1 MVWEVVPISS
11 RLVIKRAHNSDN
23 LTESGL
29 SWIVVTDG
37 IGSESTVSTESGSPV
52 NKTSSVQ
59 TDLVLIGLIPPWVV
73 WTLVSQA
80 LQGHIFVPLKPD
92 GIWNDFLQG
101 LSIIVFQLIFELIFF
116 FLIIENNFE
125 SIGFT
130 KSVGT

>member
-59 TDLVLIGLIPPWVV
+59 TDLVLIGLIPSWVV
-73 WTLVSQA
+73 WTLVSQP
-80 LQGHIFVPLKPD
+80 LQGHILVPLKPD
-92 GIWNDFLQG
+92 GLWNDSLQG
-101 LSIIVFQLIFELIFF
+101 LSIIVFQLIFELIFL
-116 FLIIENNFE
+116 FLIIENTFE

>member
-1 MVWEVVPISS
+1 MPIYS

-59 TDLVLIGLIPPWVV
+59 TDLVLIGLIPP
-73 WTLVSQA
+73 
-80 LQGHIFVPLKPD
+80 
-92 GIWNDFLQG
+92 
-101 LSIIVFQLIFELIFF
+101 
-116 FLIIENNFE
+116 
-125 SIGFT
+125 
-130 KSVGT
+130 

>member
-59 TDLVLIGLIPPWVV
+59 TDLVLIGLIPSWVV
-73 WTLVSQA
+73 WTLVSQP
-80 LQGHIFVPLKPD
+80 LQGHILVPLKPD
-92 GIWNDFLQG
+92 GLWNDFLQG
-101 LSIIVFQLIFELIFF
+101 LSTIVFQLIFELIFL
-116 FLIIENNFE
+116 FLIIENTFE